1 MKPVAEAVE
10 KAMEEVKA
18 IDNRLRQPVMGMM
31 YRQYPRLM
39 EELFMS
45 TIFLVASNS
54 PPTEGQ
60 TLVIEELKQ
69 DAEVLLADVDKL
81 VQTTIK
87 DLNQMLETFPKI
99 MVMSPTS
106 E

>member
-1 MKPVAEAVE
+1 MKPIAEAVD
-10 KAMEEVKA
+10 KATEEVKA
-18 IDNRLRQPVMGMM
+18 IDNRLRQPVMDMM
-31 YRQYPRLM
+31 YRQYPRIM

-45 TIFLVASNS
+45 TIFLVASQS

-60 TLVIEELKQ
+60 QVVIEELKQ
-69 DAEVLLADVDKL
+69 DAELIIADVDKL

-87 DLNQMLETFPKI
+87 DLNLMLGAFPKI
-99 MVMSPTS
+99 MVAPPT